1 MQYPL
6 EQNWTIDNYTV
17 NGGFNQQHPYGP
29 QTQNDDDNASGIL
42 MFYMWMILYFIL
54 VRREGQ
60 MELAH
65 EEVELQRQQRGGRE
79 ESEEDSD
86 QRKARIEKSLMVK
99 QVLEN
104 TDAQGRQRLGELS
117 SIENK
122 DTAQHVDSQTQEEG
136 DYDEDDSQCCVICLE
151 PFRTGDIVAWG
162 KPHNSSTPCSH
173 VFHRDCIESWL
184 MDNKHDDCPSCRNV
198 LLHDDDD
205 DDCEGEDVEEGGCC
219 SESGSDDEP
228 TNTNKCVATSR
239 RRSRIFVII
248 DGLVSQSRRASY
260 SLIASPTMDNI
271 LEDKGGLRIKQQ
283 QQQKLDDVDEGTD
296 DSSFIEI
303 PLGIDDI

>member
-17 NGGFNQQHPYGP
+17 NGGFDQQHPYGP

-54 VRREGQ
+54 IRREGQ

-79 ESEEDSD
+79 ESEEDSA

-173 VFHRDCIESWL
+173 VFHRDCIHL
-184 MDNKHDDCPSCRNV
+184 AI
-198 LLHDDDD
+198 L
-205 DDCEGEDVEEGGCC
+205 GEIHGDL
-219 SESGSDDEP
+219 P
-228 TNTNKCVATSR
+228 TNPLYVKSDSWNYEKLYR
-239 RRSRIFVII
+239 
-248 DGLVSQSRRASY
+248 G
-260 SLIASPTMDNI
+260 LIAASIWGATTPTKKINPSKSLPFFTI
-271 LEDKGGLRIKQQ
+271 WKAHHLHRHNNF
-283 QQQKLDDVDEGTD
+283 VPF
-296 DSSFIEI
+296 S
-303 PLGIDDI
+303 